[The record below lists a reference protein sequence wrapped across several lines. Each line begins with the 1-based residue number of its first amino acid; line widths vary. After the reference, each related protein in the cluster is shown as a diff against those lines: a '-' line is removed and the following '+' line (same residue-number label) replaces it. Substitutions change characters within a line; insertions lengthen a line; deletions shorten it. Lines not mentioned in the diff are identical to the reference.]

1 MEIVCKG
8 WVSQGKSDVNVSDIF
23 SFLIK
28 EVGTK
33 VTNYASDIYYD
44 LRMIDEAIK
53 ECKSDNFLIGLR
65 DSGVDGKE
73 FIKLREERP
82 DIYGSPYINIY
93 SVGVRVSKKEIIVV
107 LRTVK

>member
-8 WVSQGKSDVNVSDIF
+8 WVSQGKADISISDIF

-44 LRMIDEAIK
+44 LRMIDESIK
-53 ECKSDNFLIGLR
+53 QLKSDNFLIGLR
-65 DSGVDGKE
+65 ESGVDGND
-73 FIKLREERP
+73 FIKMREERP

-93 SVGVRVSKKEIIVV
+93 SVDVKVSKDEIVV
-107 LRTVK
+107 VLGTVK